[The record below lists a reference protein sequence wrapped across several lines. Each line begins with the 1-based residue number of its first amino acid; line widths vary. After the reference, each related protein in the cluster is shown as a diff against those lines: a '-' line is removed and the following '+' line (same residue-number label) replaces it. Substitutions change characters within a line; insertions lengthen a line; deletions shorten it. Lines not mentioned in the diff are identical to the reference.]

1 MNNNQFM
8 RWHRRLQAAGWH
20 NHLLISLVFLLLFAA
35 FFLSIAHYWQTSLKP
50 RLYHAAQTQATMLA
64 QSQAGIL
71 ADALLHSEPSHRQQ
85 KLYDAVQ
92 EMLIVEDPAINGRIV
107 IGLKLE
113 IDYELLAAAEGSL
126 DVSEGKSQCTGCFH
140 ISTPLMNRDGDL
152 FGVADIAI
160 NEDYFLIP
168 SEEMKSKLYAESS
181 LALGLLFIVW
191 IAMLMMFQRLHNAKQ
206 AIEASDRAKTR
217 FIASVTHELRTP
229 LNAILGY
236 TQLYKTDSQLMASH
250 GQGLATIDRSA
261 EHLLLLINDIL
272 DFSRVDEANLSLHP
286 REVNLAN
293 FLNTLIEMAEVQARL
308 KSIEFC
314 CELPAHLPIAVLI
327 DDKRL
332 RQVLLNL
339 LSNAIK
345 FTEQGKVTFRVETLS
360 KPNLKY
366 LKLRFSVRDTGIGIA
381 KEDMHSIFIPFHQ
394 LDNPITR
401 AEGSGLGLTI
411 SQRLVHLMGA
421 RLTVE
426 SAEKQGSLFWFDL
439 ELPLLNHQLEE
450 ITSSLTQQQTQ
461 EKQLQLPS
469 SETLSAL
476 IELARQHNILGTRE
490 LVKKLEASA
499 NYPEFVNHI
508 QPYVRHYRFKPLVKW
523 LEEISSRQLTQKK

>member
-1 MNNNQFM
+1 MNSNM
-8 RWHRRLQAAGWH
+8 KYSRLARLHRLLQAAGWH
-20 NHLLISLVFLLLFAA
+20 NHLLISLVFLLLFAT

-50 RLYHAAQTQATMLA
+50 RLYHAAETQATMLA
-64 QSQAGIL
+64 QSQTGIL
-71 ADALLHSEPSHRQQ
+71 VDALEHSKPAQRHQ

-92 EMLIVEDPAINGRIV
+92 EMLIVEDSAINGRIV

-113 IDYELLAAAEGSL
+113 IDYDLLDAPEGSL
-126 DVSEGKSQCTGCFH
+126 NLSEGKKCAGCFH
-140 ISTPLMNRDGDL
+140 ISTPLMNRNGDL

-160 NEDYFLIP
+160 NEGYFLVP
-168 SEEMKSKLYAESS
+168 SKEMKSKLFAESS
-181 LALGLLFIVW
+181 LALGLLVVVW
-191 IAMLMMFQRLHNAKQ
+191 IAMLIMFQRLHNTKQ

-236 TQLYKTDSQLMASH
+236 TQLYKTDAELMASH

-286 REVNLAN
+286 REVNLTH
-293 FLNTLIEMAEVQARL
+293 FLNTLVEMAEIHARL

-314 CELPAHLPIAVLI
+314 CELPAQLPIAVLI

-339 LSNAIK
+339 LNNAIK
-345 FTEQGKVTFRVETLS
+345 FTEQGAVTFRVETLS
-360 KPNLKY
+360 KPNPKS

-381 KEDMHSIFIPFHQ
+381 KEDLQTIFIPFHQ

-411 SQRLVHLMGA
+411 SQRLVNLMGA

-426 SAEKQGSLFWFDL
+426 SLEMRGSLFWFDL
-439 ELPLLNHQLEE
+439 ELPLLNNQLEE
-450 ITSSLTQQQTQ
+450 IAAPLTQKQQQ
-461 EKQLQLPS
+461 EKQLLLPS
-469 SETLSAL
+469 TEILNAL

-490 LVKKLEASA
+490 LVKELETSA
-499 NYPEFVNHI
+499 NYPEFVKHI

-523 LEEISSRQLTQKK
+523 LEEVASRDAF

>member
-1 MNNNQFM
+1 MNSHRFT
-8 RWHRRLQAAGWH
+8 RWLRQLQTAGWP

-35 FFLSIAHYWQTSLKP
+35 FFLSIAHYWQTTLKP
-50 RLYHAAQTQATMLA
+50 RLYLAAETQATFLA
-64 QSQAGIL
+64 QSQTRL
-71 ADALLHSEPSHRQQ
+71 LVDALELSEPAQRQQ
-85 KLYDAVQ
+85 KLQDAVR
-92 EMLIVEDPAINGRIV
+92 EMLIVEDPAIKGRIV

-113 IDYELLAAAEGSL
+113 IDYDLLAAPEGSL
-126 DVSEGKSQCTGCFH
+126 DVREGNSQCANCFH
-140 ISTPLMNRDGDL
+140 ISTPLINRNGEL
-152 FGVADIAI
+152 FGVANIAI
-160 NEDYFLIP
+160 NEGYFIVP
-168 SEEMKSKLYAESS
+168 RDEMKSKLYAESS
-181 LALGLLFIVW
+181 LALGLLVIVW
-191 IAMLMMFQRLHNAKQ
+191 IAMLIMFQRLHSSKQ

-236 TQLYKTDSQLMASH
+236 TQLYKTDAQLMASH
-250 GQGLATIDRSA
+250 GQGVTTIDRSA

-345 FTEQGKVTFRVETLS
+345 FTEQGAVTFRVETLS
-360 KPNLKY
+360 KPNQKS

-381 KEDMHSIFIPFHQ
+381 KEDMHTIFIPFHQ

-426 SAEKQGSLFWFDL
+426 SAERQGSLFWFDL

-450 ITSSLTQQQTQ
+450 LAAPLKQQQKQ
-461 EKQLQLPS
+461 EQQLQLPAPDI
-469 SETLSAL
+469 LNAL

-490 LVKKLEASA
+490 LVKELEASA
-499 NYPEFVNHI
+499 RYPEFVKHI
-508 QPYVRHYRFKPLVKW
+508 QTYVSHYRFKPLVKW
-523 LEEISSRQLTQKK
+523 LEEVASRDVS